1 MLEPKHYRGVMCCD
15 TYVLCVGNAMCKEN
29 LAVGLKN
36 GIRNVINFHA
46 SSRKSEKVQ
55 FDGLVLSKAHK
66 SLDEKVQK
74 TYGPEERSKG
84 KLIL

>member
-1 MLEPKHYRGVMCCD
+1 MLELKHYRGVMCCD

-29 LAVGLKN
+29 LDVGLRN

-46 SSRKSEKVQ
+46 SSRKSENVQ

-66 SLDEKVQK
+66 ASDEKVQK
-74 TYGPEERSKG
+74 TYGLKSDPKES
-84 KLIL
+84 

>member
-1 MLEPKHYRGVMCCD
+1 MLELKHYRGVMCCD

-29 LAVGLKN
+29 LAVGLRN

-46 SSRKSEKVQ
+46 SSRKSENVQ

-66 SLDEKVQK
+66 ASDEKVQK
-74 TYGPEERSKG
+74 TYGSKSDP
-84 KLIL
+84 KES